1 MQQQGMFGPHPLDL
15 QDQLDSQF
23 LKENSSLDLGSLS
36 GRAGMMIGKGL
47 NQMMGREDPRVAE
60 AKAVQEAVQ
69 ELRQSGAS
77 LNDPEEYY
85 KKMAG
90 IFGAKGLTK
99 QAEQA
104 AMKALEYKDKSEER
118 AFKTKDRDMQ
128 LQIKSGELAIK
139 QAQLQK
145 EVAKASTKAG
155 GPQLIQVL
163 KDGFANAQ
171 LDQESIS
178 KALIEF
184 NREGGTLG
192 SALAL
197 LKNKE
202 EKPEKENR
210 ADKVTANGR
219 VYVRDPAAAAAN
231 PSKRHPTMQDY
242 VDAGKAQE
250 TGTSVSF
257 KVPGPDQQM
266 AFDLTQIAKGKDEVK
281 DVDKQIRALDNAY
294 VLLNNRTPAAAS
306 MGVRVLA
313 GAIQGGTLSKG
324 DVAAVDNTGSLFD
337 RLNNYVSKG
346 ITGTPSESVN
356 KDLQLGI
363 KVLRSKVAEDRKFTI
378 DPYRKSATKAGRDQD
393 ELFPNAPKAPWEDV
407 NLQGLSPKA
416 RAQIDELRR
425 NK

>member
-1 MQQQGMFGPHPLDL
+1 MQQESMFGPSPLAV
-15 QDQLDSQF
+15 QDQLDQQF
-23 LKENSSLDLGSLS
+23 LQQNSSLDLGSLS
-36 GRAGMMIGKGL
+36 ARAGLAMGKGINGL
-47 NQMMGREDPRVAE
+47 LGREDPRVAE

-69 ELRQSGAS
+69 ELRNSGAT
-77 LNDPEEYY
+77 LDDPEEYY

-104 AMKALEYKDKSEER
+104 AMKALEYKDKADER

-145 EVAKASTKAG
+145 EIEKAKDKPGFAQLVAT
-155 GPQLIQVL
+155 L
-163 KDGFANAQ
+163 KDGYSTANI
-171 LDQESIS
+171 DQESLAKVFS
-178 KALIEF
+178 VF
-184 NREGGTLG
+184 NETGDIN
-192 SALAL
+192 LAL
-197 LKNKE
+197 KEVRNKA
-202 EKPEKENR
+202 EKPEKDGR
-210 ADKVTANGR
+210 ADKIEANGR

-231 PSKRHPTMQDY
+231 PSKTHPTMKDY
-242 VDAGKAQE
+242 VDAGSAIDRSTK
-250 TGTSVSF
+250 VSF
-257 KVPGPDQQM
+257 SVPPLDQQM
-266 AFDLTQIAKGKDEVK
+266 AFDLTQIGKGKDEVK
-281 DVDKQIRALDNAY
+281 EVDKQIRALDNAY

-356 KDLQLGI
+356 RDLQLGI
-363 KVLRSKVAEDRKFTI
+363 KVLRAKVAEDRKYTI
-378 DPYRKSATKAGRDQD
+378 EPYRNSAKKAGRNQD
-393 ELFPNAPKAPWEDV
+393 ELFPHAPKAPWEDV

-425 NK
+425 NQ

>member
-1 MQQQGMFGPHPLDL
+1 MQQESMFGPSPLAV
-15 QDQLDSQF
+15 QDQLDQQF
-23 LKENSSLDLGSLS
+23 LQQNSSLDLGSMS
-36 GRAGMMIGKGL
+36 ARAGLAMGKGINGL
-47 NQMMGREDPRVAE
+47 LGREDPRVAE

-77 LNDPEEYY
+77 LDDPEEYY

-104 AMKALEYKDKSEER
+104 AMKALEYKDKAEER

-184 NREGGTLG
+184 NREGGTLE

-210 ADKVTANGR
+210 ADKVEANGR

-231 PSKRHPTMQDY
+231 PSKTHPTMKDY
-242 VDAGKAQE
+242 VDAGAAIDRSTRVNVGIAPEDKQLA
-250 TGTSVSF
+250 F
-257 KVPGPDQQM
+257 NLDQVG
-266 AFDLTQIAKGKDEVK
+266 KGRDEVK

-294 VLLNNRTPAAAS
+294 VLLDSRTPAASS
-306 MGVRVLA
+306 MGVRILA
-313 GAIQGGTLSKG
+313 GAIQGGTLSKS
-324 DVAAVDNTGSLFD
+324 DVAAVDNTGGLFD
-337 RLNNYVSKG
+337 RLQNYVSKG
-346 ITGTPSESVN
+346 ITGTPSETVT

-363 KVLRSKVAEDRKFTI
+363 KVLRKKTTESREETLR
-378 DPYRKSATKAGRDQD
+378 PYRDFAKGAGRNPDTLWPAAPAFPGDAKAGVKPST
-393 ELFPNAPKAPWEDV
+393 LKMIED
-407 NLQGLSPKA
+407 LK
-416 RAQIDELRR
+416 R
-425 NK
+425 NP